1 MLYTARLNKA
11 RFEEDKT
18 DLLLTVDEDLKN
30 KIIDQEVKKVEI
42 NLIDPRK
49 ITSDQRKKAYA
60 TIRDIALWNGD
71 APEFL
76 KEYFKF
82 LTCEQLGIEYFSLSD
97 CSVTTARIFINNLVD
112 FALEWGVPLAV
123 SAADRTD
130 DIDHYLY
137 KCLELRM
144 CAITNRPGAD
154 IHHVDRVGMGRNRDK
169 VDHSSLRLIALSR
182 EWHTKVHA
190 EGEKDIFEKF
200 KVHGIKVDKHLLK
213 KLNLHFDEIS

>member
-137 KCLELRM
+137 KCLELRI
-144 CAITNRPGAD
+144 CSITNRPGAD
-154 IHHVDRVGMGRNRDK
+154 IHHVDRIGMGRNRDK

>member
-137 KCLELRM
+137 KCLELRI